1 MGFNRQNVL
10 QYLNIGNF
18 HMLLIEELGWDLSTE
33 QAHVIS
39 IDQQLYTLHP
49 LAQKRHIT
57 TYLCGPTSAGNLP
70 DKITRSKIAKTV
82 SSFAHEHIIIY
93 TTASKD
99 QQIWQALQREF
110 AFYKGLSN
118 DLLLEKLRVIATD
131 ISEENALGTTRVAL
145 KVRQAF
151 DVEHITQKFYAKFQI
166 EHAAFLDFIDGIT
179 TLVDKEW
186 YASLM
191 LNRLM
196 FVYFIQKKGF
206 LDNNLN
212 YLPDKLQMMK
222 ERVGQGQFFS
232 FYRHFLLRLF
242 HDGLGKQKQQ
252 RSHELDTLLGDV
264 PFLNGGLFEVHELEQ
279 GYTAIHIPDAAFERI
294 FTFFD
299 AYQWHIDEQPL
310 QHDGEINPDVLGHIF
325 EKYINQKQ
333 MGAYYTKEDIT
344 AYMSKHTIIP
354 WIFQAAQQKYAAAFQ
369 KEAPLWQQLR
379 THPERYITETIC
391 TAQHL
396 PTETEREYQTRRTR
410 YSQLMTRIAAGEV
423 ASLNDFISYN
433 LDSQLFL
440 QDSIEAC
447 TDTKLLRAFYESI
460 AHITILD
467 PTCGSGAF
475 LFAALNILQP
485 LYTCCLQRMQSIVIA
500 ADGQND
506 TPTAITDIQ
515 LFREILQSVQK
526 HVSPAYFI
534 LKAIAINNL
543 YGVDIM
549 KEAVE
554 ICKLRLFLKLA
565 AQLKHVREIE
575 PLPDIDFNI
584 RPGNTLVGFARYGEI
599 RKTILGEQQQKI
611 DFAQAM
617 EAIEHAAQEVE
628 HACTYFRELQT
639 LLPADR
645 PDDYKEQKQAQRAK
659 LQALC
664 TQLDGYLASEYGI
677 DRQHLPTEQSYQQ
690 AFQTWRS
697 GHQPLHWFLEFYG
710 IMQRGGFDVVI
721 GNPPYIEY
729 SKIRQAYKVQ
739 GYETESCG
747 NLYAAVIERA
757 LQLCRSGES
766 YLGLIVPL
774 SICGGERFAQL
785 RTTIRHNTSHLWL
798 ANFEIFPCR
807 LFDGAFQRLSILL
820 ARHAHTQHPSLSLH
834 VTKLQ
839 RWYAT
844 ERPHLIDLITYTA
857 AQNQVK
863 PQVFPMLAA
872 AHQDSILQKIAVK
885 AAHDSIAKALY
896 PRVTA
901 HFIYYQEA
909 TNYWIKA
916 TCRIPFYSKN
926 GVVMEPQHG
935 RFLYF
940 QDADTAHTVM
950 AILNSSLFYVW
961 FATYADGFHLS
972 HGLVKNFPLT
982 RDLYTVDALAQLAL
996 RLESDIQVHAR
1007 RSTRNKAG
1015 LSIELEEYRMLY
1027 SKPLLDEIDGVLAR
1041 YYDFTSAE
1049 FDFIINYDSKYRM
1062 GREGN
1067 NDQNG

>member
-1 MGFNRQNVL
+1 MEFKMR
-10 QYLNIGNF
+10 
-18 HMLLIEELGWDLSTE
+18 STTKSSI
-33 QAHVIS
+33 QA
-39 IDQQLYTLHP
+39 Q
-49 LAQKRHIT
+49 
-57 TYLCGPTSAGNLP
+57 
-70 DKITRSKIAKTV
+70 
-82 SSFAHEHIIIY
+82 
-93 TTASKD
+93 
-99 QQIWQALQREF
+99 
-110 AFYKGLSN
+110 
-118 DLLLEKLRVIATD
+118 
-131 ISEENALGTTRVAL
+131 
-145 KVRQAF
+145 QAF
-151 DVEHITQKFYAKFQI
+151 DIEHIAQHFYAKFQT
-166 EHAAFLDFIDGIT
+166 EHNAFLDLIDGIT
-179 TLVDKEW
+179 PSIDKEW
-186 YASLM
+186 YVSLT

-206 LDNNLN
+206 LDNNPD
-212 YLPDKLQMMK
+212 YLSDKLQLMK
-222 ERVGQGQFFS
+222 EHVGQDQFFL
-232 FYRHFLLRLF
+232 FYHHLLLRLF
-242 HDGLGKQKQQ
+242 HDEPGKQKLPH
-252 RSHELDTLLGDV
+252 SHEIDALLGEV
-264 PFLNGGLFEVHELEQ
+264 SFLNSGLFEIHKREKD
-279 GYTAIHIPDAAFERI
+279 YTNISIPDAAFERI

-299 AYQWHIDEQPL
+299 SYRWHIDEQPL

-410 YSQLMTRIAAGEV
+410 YSQLMTSIAAGEI

-440 QDSIEAC
+440 QNSIEAC
-447 TDTKLLRAFYESI
+447 TDTRLLRAFYESI

-485 LYTCCLQRMQSIVIA
+485 LYTCCLQCMQNIVTA

-506 TPTAITDIQ
+506 PLATTTDIQ

-565 AQLKHVREIE
+565 AQLKHVSEIE

-584 RPGNTLVGFARYGEI
+584 RPGNTLVGFARDGEI
-599 RKTILGEQQQKI
+599 RKTILGEQKQKI

-645 PDDYKEQKQAQRAK
+645 PDDYKERKQAQRAK

-757 LQLCRSGES
+757 LKLCRSGES

-820 ARHAHTQHPSLSLH
+820 ARHSHTSDSSIH

-844 ERPHLIDLITYTA
+844 ERPHLIDLIMYTA
-857 AQNQVK
+857 THNQVK

-872 AHQDSILQKIAVK
+872 ALQDSILQKIAVK

-896 PRVTA
+896 PRVTV

-916 TCRIPFYSKN
+916 TCRVPFYSKN
-926 GVVMEPQHG
+926 GIVMEPQHG

-940 QDADTAHTVM
+940 KDADTAHTVM
-950 AILNSSLFYVW
+950 AVLNSSLFYVW
-961 FATYADGFHLS
+961 FATYSDGFHLS
-972 HGLVKNFPLT
+972 HGLVKDFPLAKE
-982 RDLYTVDALAQLAL
+982 LYTVSALIQLA
-996 RLESDIQVHAR
+996 RCLESDIQVHAR
-1007 RSTRNKAG
+1007 RSTRNKVG
-1015 LSIELEEYRMLY
+1015 LSIELEEYRMVY
-1027 SKPLLDEIDGVLAR
+1027 SKSLLDKIDGVLAQ
-1041 YYDFTSAE
+1041 YYDFTPAE
-1049 FDFIINYDSKYRM
+1049 LDFIINYDSKYRI
-1062 GREGN
+1062 GRDSN
-1067 NDQNG
+1067 NSQDSSHSHDDRDVSR